1 MASRSVFLS
10 SWKTLQF
17 PHYLSAS
24 FTAPGQH
31 EVGAGVVGPGA
42 RWAPLD
48 GVDLLAVGLEVMN
61 AHVLL
66 HAPDLWSSRQG

>member
-1 MASRSVFLS
+1 MAAKSVFLCS
-10 SWKTLQF
+10 GRTLQF
-17 PHYLSAS
+17 PHYLSAG

-42 RWAPLD
+42 RGAPLD
-48 GVDLLAVGLEVMN
+48 GVDLLAVGLEVVN

-66 HAPDLWSSRQG
+66 HAPDLWGSRQG